1 MHQNVLNY
9 GNMLLITEQKVYLSS
24 YSICTGRGLA
34 TTIDTEI
41 LSPKPVIQPT
51 SVTLSGNTIK
61 SPTLVFIKRLLMD
74 TRLETSPL
82 QINR

>member
-41 LSPKPVIQPT
+41 LSPKPAYPT
-51 SVTLSGNTIK
+51 YIGNT
-61 SPTLVFIKRLLMD
+61 LG
-74 TRLETSPL
+74 
-82 QINR
+82 QYY